1 MHNDKYK
8 NNYKL
13 KLVKKINICQLIFI
27 FIFLIILIRAILI
40 LSLPNHLCNVI

>member
-13 KLVKKINICQLIFI
+13 KLVKKINIFQLIFI

-40 LSLPNHLCNVI
+40 LSLPNHLGNVI